1 MSTEKEAS
9 EGLIRSAFA
18 LKQTSRI
25 EFDNFM
31 GGILAHVEIAKEKML
46 QAPAHDLHRAQGY
59 AQGLTTLYDTLRDLD
74 TKAAKLPRK

>member
-1 MSTEKEAS
+1 MRNEKDAAEA
-9 EGLIRSAFA
+9 LVRSAFA

-31 GGILAHVEIAKEKML
+31 GGILAHVELAKEKML

-59 AQGLTTLYDTLRDLD
+59 AQGLTTLYDVLRDLD
-74 TKAAKLPRK
+74 AKAAKLPHK